1 MARTRYGADR
11 GLSARMMGTLF
22 GLGLLYVVLAAVL
35 IALGINAWFVLV
47 LSGGLLLGQWWFS
60 DSLAMSSMR
69 AVVVEPEQAPQLHAI
84 VDRVCAMADMPKP
97 RVGIADTDVPNAFA
111 TGRSPKRSVVVVT
124 TGLLKRLDAEE
135 LEGVLAHELS
145 HVAHRDVTVM
155 AVASFTAILAG
166 FMMRSAM
173 WGSVGR
179 NNRDNNVAIMVLAV
193 TVVSVIVYFLSFI
206 LMRALSRYRE
216 LGADRGAALLT
227 GKPSALA
234 RALQKISGDM
244 AVIPTR
250 DLRQMEPVSAFA
262 FAPAIGGR
270 KGMDLATIFATH
282 PSLEKRLEQLARIQ
296 AQLGER

>member
-1 MARTRYGADR
+1 M
-11 GLSARMMGTLF
+11 GLFDAILGRRKPVGPNLDALFALPSAAITLQ
-22 GLGLLYVVLAAVL
+22 V
-35 IALGINAWFVLV
+35 
-47 LSGGLLLGQWWFS
+47 
-60 DSLAMSSMR
+60 SLD
-69 AVVVEPEQAPQLHAI
+69 QL
-84 VDRVCAMADMPKP
+84 P
-97 RVGIADTDVPNAFA
+97 
-111 TGRSPKRSVVVVT
+111 TGR
-124 TGLLKRLDAEE
+124 G
-135 LEGVLAHELS
+135 
-145 HVAHRDVTVM
+145 

-173 WGSVGR
+173 WGTMGR
-179 NNRDNNVAIMVLAV
+179 NRDNNVAIMVFAV
-193 TVVSVIVYFLSFI
+193 TIVSVIVYFLSFI

-234 RALQKISGDM
+234 RALQKISGEM
-244 AVIPTR
+244 ATIPTR

-270 KGMDLATIFATH
+270 KGIDLATIFATH